1 MGFNDDD
8 GIIETLVKIWEGRE
22 EVHTEL
28 SKNQQE
34 HWKAGNAGRL
44 IQLGL
49 RLSYNLIER

>member
-1 MGFNDDD
+1 MMMT
-8 GIIETLVKIWEGRE
+8 ELLKQSKSARE
-22 EVHTEL
+22 EVHIEL